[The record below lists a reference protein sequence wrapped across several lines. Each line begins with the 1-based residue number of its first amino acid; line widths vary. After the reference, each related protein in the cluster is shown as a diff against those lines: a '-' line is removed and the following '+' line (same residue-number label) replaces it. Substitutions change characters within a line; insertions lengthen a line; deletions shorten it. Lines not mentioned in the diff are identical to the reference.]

1 MSLEQKLAGAV
12 REAKGDPELQEALEG
27 FRPLLGKL
35 RGMAEVELA
44 AFFDGVTTAYE
55 EDGDAGLANM
65 AFDARRKRQRELT
78 GEAAHEAL
86 RVEARAE
93 LLRQV
98 FAVDVRERALDLG
111 LVGGLVVGCVEG
123 QLLPRT

>member
-12 REAKGDPELQEALEG
+12 KEAKGDPELQEALEG

-65 AFDARRKRQRELT
+65 AFDARRARQRELT

-98 FAVDVRERALDLG
+98 LREAGKVALVALKI
-111 LVGGLVVGCVEG
+111 VAAALVVA
-123 QLLPRT
+123 